1 MKKNDLINIVNDA
14 KNGDRKAFEKLY
26 NEYHSNLYF
35 FVLKNVKN
43 KEIAEDI
50 THEAFLRSMEKID
63 TLDHPENYGTW
74 LHSIAYNKCTD
85 HFRTESRNARFDTD
99 EEKDYAIETTA
110 MDMSVMLPEDYA
122 VNKER
127 KKEIAA
133 LIDGLKPEMR
143 SALILYYYND
153 MSVSDVAKSLG
164 MNENTA
170 KQKLYQ
176 ARKKLKTQI
185 EKLYGKGGVLAA
197 VPMGDMFKTTISP
210 KYAAAKV
217 SSAPAA
223 SSGFLAGKIAAV
235 SAAAVLAI
243 CIPIGLGMSDKEV
256 KGFAGDVKQTDSSAP
271 MEVSYEENNSID
283 KYLAEKTESSTD
295 NKVTAADK
303 NSDSKTSV
311 PITTLSNEQKK
322 SSVSAG
328 SNGDNKTNNSN
339 KGNNATP
346 AVNTVTNEKNTNN
359 NKVTADDLIGTGY
372 SEIKTM
378 AGTNIPAMLTSSAY
392 GPHTVQSSA
401 EINGSKWSMTFE
413 ISDSDYA
420 QIASNIGSYSQR
432 GWERVS
438 EYGNEIYA
446 YVDLSDF
453 DPVCTNAEKLPDDA
467 NIEAEKGIP
476 YMSVDEMLSMSVD
489 QLKALS
495 DNDYEIVLS
504 ASTQAPYYG
513 YKCSAFPEYVFC
525 LEEAT
530 TTETKPSGDV
540 DYGVINSDNGT
551 WYRVLGDKM
560 DQLNLYNGAYVGD
573 GVTVGMNYSD
583 IEKTL
588 GTDLSI
594 HRVGTT
600 LELCADVVIDG
611 RTWELHFDLTDEQEE
626 KVQANISD
634 QIDALNAEY
643 GEWYVN
649 NSNVGDISVDLDD
662 LGFDPICDI
671 AVLNLWNY

>member
-1 MKKNDLINIVNDA
+1 MKKTDLINIVNDA

-26 NEYHSNLYF
+26 NEYYSNLYF

-43 KEIAEDI
+43 KETAEDI
-50 THEAFLRSMEKID
+50 THEAFLKSMEKID

-110 MDMSVMLPEDYA
+110 MDMTVMLPEDYA

-170 KQKLYQ
+170 KQKLFQ

-197 VPMGDMFKTTISP
+197 VPMGDMFKKTISP
-210 KYAAAKV
+210 KFAAARV
-217 SSAPAA
+217 SAAPAV
-223 SSGFLAGKIAAV
+223 SSGFLAGKIAAI

-243 CIPIGLGMSDKEV
+243 CLPIGLGMSDKDN
-256 KGFAGDVKQTDSSAP
+256 KGFAGDVKQIDSKAP
-271 MEVSYEENNSID
+271 VEVSYEENNSID

-295 NKVTAADK
+295 KKITASDK
-303 NSDSKTSV
+303 DTDSKTSV
-311 PITTLSNEQKK
+311 PVTSLSNEKK
-322 SSVSAG
+322 KTSTSAG
-328 SNGDNKTNNSN
+328 GNNSN
-339 KGNNATP
+339 NGSNATP
-346 AVNTVTNEKNTNN
+346 AVNTVTNEKKTNN
-359 NKVTADDLIGTGY
+359 KKVTADDLIGTGY
-372 SEIKTM
+372 NEIKNM
-378 AGTNIPAMLTSSAY
+378 AGTSIPAMLTSSIY

-438 EYGNEIYA
+438 EYANAVYA

-453 DPVCTNAEKLPDDA
+453 DPVCTNAEKLSDDA

-495 DNDYEIVLS
+495 NNDYDIVLS
-504 ASTQAPYYG
+504 ASSQAPYYG
-513 YKCSAFPEYVFC
+513 YKFSAFPEYV
-525 LEEAT
+525 LGMNQAGVMDT
-530 TTETKPSGDV
+530 QPGDDV
-540 DYGVINSDNGT
+540 DYGVNDKSIYGT
-551 WYRVLGDKM
+551 EYRILGNNKE
-560 DQLNLYNGAYVGD
+560 QLNLYEGAEVGA
-573 GVTVGMNYSD
+573 GITVGMSYSD
-583 IEKTL
+583 IEQKT
-588 GTDLSI
+588 GKKLS
-594 HRVGTT
+594 VGRIETS
-600 LELCADVVIDG
+600 LDICAQVEIDG
-611 RTWELHFDLTDEQEE
+611 RTWYLHFDLTDEQKER
-626 KVQANISD
+626 VQTIISD

-643 GEWYVN
+643 GGWYISSN
-649 NSNVGDISVDLDD
+649 NYSDITVDLDD
-662 LGFDPICDI
+662 LEFDPKCDI